1 MNNKINAFSILLM
14 ITIGLLIS
22 FLSFSAFNSNKT
34 NHPKSTFATS
44 PSKRTVDSIDISS
57 LIIANTGP
65 KELFGLPVQAY
76 HVKESKIQKK
86 QTLSTILEGFKIE
99 PAKVAELVKESKSI
113 FNVCNIVA
121 GKPYTIFVSKV
132 NPDKADY
139 FVYQPNAL
147 EYIVYDLRDTVRV
160 YKKRKEVETRI
171 ETIGG
176 TINNSLYEALQENG
190 ADSDMAVHLAK
201 IFGGVIN
208 FYAIKEGDWF
218 KIQYERNYVEN
229 EAIGAGKIRSAVFSH
244 NGKEFQAHYFQPNAD
259 IEGEYYDEKG
269 NSLQRSFLKAP
280 LKFSR
285 ISSRFT
291 KRRLHP
297 VQKVWKAHLGTD
309 FAAHH
314 GTPIIATGNGVVTE
328 SGATSGNGNYVKI
341 QHNKTYT
348 TQYLHMSRRAVKK
361 GQRVKQGQVIG
372 YVGSTGLATGPHV
385 CYRFWKNGTQVDPL
399 RQNIKMAT
407 TLSEQYKL
415 VFKQELEQVQMELAV
430 TSIEKAVEETR
441 LAFSYEER
449 PSELFQYFDIED
461 SANAI

>member
-1 MNNKINAFSILLM
+1 NPNLA
-14 ITIGLLIS
+14 
-22 FLSFSAFNSNKT
+22 
-34 NHPKSTFATS
+34 
-44 PSKRTVDSIDISS
+44 
-57 LIIANTGP
+57 
-65 KELFGLPVQAY
+65 VQ
-76 HVKESKIQKK
+76 
-86 QTLSTILEGFKIE
+86 
-99 PAKVAELVKESKSI
+99 
-113 FNVCNIVA
+113 
-121 GKPYTIFVSKV
+121 
-132 NPDKADY
+132 
-139 FVYQPNAL
+139 
-147 EYIVYDLRDTVRV
+147 
-160 YKKRKEVETRI
+160 
-171 ETIGG
+171 
-176 TINNSLYEALQENG
+176 
-190 ADSDMAVHLAK
+190 LAQ
-201 IFGGVIN
+201 IFGGVID
-208 FYAIKEGDWF
+208 FYSIKEGDWF
-218 KIQYERNYVEN
+218 KVQYETNYVADKEVGSGR
-229 EAIGAGKIRSAVFSH
+229 IQSAQFYH
-244 NGKEFQAHYFQPNAD
+244 NGKEYHAHYFQTDENT
-259 IEGEYYDEKG
+259 EGQYYDEQR
-269 NSLQRSFLKAP
+269 NSMQRTFLKAP
-280 LKFSR
+280 LKYSR

-309 FAAHH
+309 FAAPH

-407 TLSEQYKL
+407 TLSEQYEL